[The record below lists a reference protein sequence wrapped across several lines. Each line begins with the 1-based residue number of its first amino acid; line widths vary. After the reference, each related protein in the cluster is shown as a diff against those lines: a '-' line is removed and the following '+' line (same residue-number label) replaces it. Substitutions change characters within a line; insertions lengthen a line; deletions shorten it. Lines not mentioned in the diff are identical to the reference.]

1 MTGPANR
8 AETGVRV
15 SLAGILEGLDW
26 TRPQLLKARELVALM
41 IDRPASLRLLLAAID
56 EELDAGDRL

>member
-1 MTGPANR
+1 
-8 AETGVRV
+8 
-15 SLAGILEGLDW
+15 
-26 TRPQLLKARELVALM
+26 M